1 MATTYQEI
9 PQQEVLQKTA
19 TALTENGI
27 TTKIVENGDDAKKEA
42 LSLLPK
48 GAEVMTM
55 TSVTLDSLGLTEQI
69 NSSGDYNSVK
79 TQLSSMDREKDQ
91 SMMQKLGAAPDYAIG
106 SVHAV
111 TEDGKVIIA
120 SNTGSQLPAYVYG
133 ANHVIW
139 IVGAQKVVKNIDERI
154 DRTYDHVLPLES
166 ERAHKAYG
174 VEGSFVSKLL
184 IINKEVNPDRIKM
197 ILIKEPIGF

>member
-9 PQQEVLQKTA
+9 PQHDVLQRTA
-19 TALTENGI
+19 KALTENGI
-27 TTKIVENGDDAKKEA
+27 TTKIVENGEEAKKEA
-42 LSLLPK
+42 LSLLPR

-55 TSVTLDSLGLTEQI
+55 TSVTLDSLGLTDVI
-69 NSSGDYNSVK
+69 NTSGDYNSVK

-139 IVGAQKVVKNIDERI
+139 IVGGQKVVKNIDEGI
-154 DRTYDHVLPLES
+154 DRTYEHVLPLES
-166 ERAHKAYG
+166 ERARKAYG
-174 VEGSFVSKLL
+174 VEGSFVSKLT
-184 IINKEVNPDRIKM
+184 IINKEVNPQRITM
-197 ILIKEPIGF
+197 ILVKEHLGF